1 MTLPSLNLLLQS
13 ILSGIFIGGLYGLI
27 GLGLGLTWG
36 LLRQIN
42 LSHFGL
48 VFLGGYLSYQMA
60 ASWHLDPLLALLVVP
75 PAFFLVG
82 VGMQWLLSRFA
93 ITPFNSLLVTFGI
106 TVMIESL
113 IQGIWTADYRRLESH
128 YNGMKF
134 TVGSLYVPVPELVT
148 FLLALAISFGI
159 WAGMR
164 YTDLGKALRAMAED
178 GPIASAYG
186 IDSKRMALVLAGG
199 CAALAGVAGVCLALV
214 VGVYR
219 LLFNPS
225 GGYAGVLNL
234 SAAALLIAAVVMSPG
249 LQRLFQCR
257 LSRFLGAISFP
268 LYLSHV
274 VVICSLGSWLALEMH
289 DAGYS
294 HDTLYVVVLVTC
306 IVASLV
312 LASLLWPIED
322 VAIGTGRWFSTAV
335 LNGGWTS
342 GVAVFGRPR
351 PPRRPELPA
360 GDAS

>member
-82 VGMQWLLSRFA
+82 VGLQWVLSKFS

-148 FLLALAISFGI
+148 FVLALAISFGI

-199 CAALAGVAGVCLALV
+199 CAALAGVAGVCLALTFTLTPSQIFAW
-214 VGVYR
+214 VGVVFAAVMLGGLGSALGPLAAGIVIGVSEAITMAVASPSWAPIVSFSLLILM
-219 LLFNPS
+219 LLFR
-225 GGYAGVLNL
+225 
-234 SAAALLIAAVVMSPG
+234 PG
-249 LQRLFQCR
+249 K
-257 LSRFLGAISFP
+257 A
-268 LYLSHV
+268 
-274 VVICSLGSWLALEMH
+274 
-289 DAGYS
+289 
-294 HDTLYVVVLVTC
+294 
-306 IVASLV
+306 
-312 LASLLWPIED
+312 
-322 VAIGTGRWFSTAV
+322 
-335 LNGGWTS
+335 
-342 GVAVFGRPR
+342 
-351 PPRRPELPA
+351 
-360 GDAS
+360 